1 MKRMASLLLAAL
13 LAISLA
19 ACQDEKRVEG
29 LVVEVRT
36 DASGDVTAFVV
47 ESEGNRTG
55 ILIAEKTTVWPMG
68 ISSGTSAEYWV
79 QFQKELR
86 VDALAS
92 AWCYPRREKLETAD
106 GETVRAYWATSV
118 DIDGELEREALTL
131 RDGTAVDVLERDGR
145 RSRSYRLPDGTELL
159 RVEEPFGPE
168 NCYVGDLESFDDL
181 TGKAQEEVRRYYED
195 RGLLYDEMDALERCY
210 AAWKELGEVFRSGH
224 ISQNV
229 TPSASSE
236 RVMYFT
242 TELLLP
248 QEYGTSFYNSTSLQD
263 AFDRRTGE
271 KLETWDLFAVPE
283 AEVRQRLPELVDWEM
298 DPAVRAAMKEV
309 LKPEWI
315 QFARDG
321 LQLVYPAGSLPGEEL
336 DYIVFVDAKDL
347 PEGFIQPWAVPMI
360 WDES

>member
-13 LAISLA
+13 LAMSLA

-36 DASGDVTAFVV
+36 DASGDITAFVV

-68 ISSGTSAEYWV
+68 ISSGTSAEYWA

-118 DIDGELEREALTL
+118 DIDGGLEREALTL
-131 RDGTAVDVLERDGR
+131 RDGTPVDLLEQGGW

-159 RVEEPFGPE
+159 WVEEPVGPE
-168 NCYVGDLESFDDL
+168 YCSVGDLESFDDL
-181 TGKAQEEVRRYYED
+181 TEKAQEEVRRYYED
-195 RGLLYDEMDALERCY
+195 RGLLYDEMDALEQCY
-210 AAWKELGEVFRSGH
+210 AAWKELGEEFRTGR
-224 ISQNV
+224 IQQNV

-242 TELLLP
+242 TELMLP
-248 QEYGTSFYNSTSLQD
+248 EEYGTALHNHTSFQD

-271 KLETWDLFAVPE
+271 KLDTWDLFAVPE

-347 PEGFIQPWAVPMI
+347 PEGFVQPWAVPVI